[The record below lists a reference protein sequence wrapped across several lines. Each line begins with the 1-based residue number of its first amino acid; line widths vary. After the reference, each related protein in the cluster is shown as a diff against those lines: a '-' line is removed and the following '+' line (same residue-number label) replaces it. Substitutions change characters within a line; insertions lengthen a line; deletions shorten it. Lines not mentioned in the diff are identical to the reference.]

1 LSPFDIVPED
11 PDVVYQLN
19 HRINDLSHL
28 CVTWQAQVHCI
39 DVDMPWSWGP
49 SQEDLLQALASERQA
64 SGNKDCMDVSQNGGD
79 EDEDEY
85 DDTDSGDEEYGDLIY
100 ASEVSAITDAYRESC
115 ESSHELLGLF
125 TDSSSALPINT
136 TSSRK

>member
-1 LSPFDIVPED
+1 L
-11 PDVVYQLN
+11 VYQLN
-19 HRINDLSHL
+19 RRISDLSHL

-39 DVDMPWSWGP
+39 NVDMPWSWGP

-64 SGNKDCMDVSQNGGD
+64 GGNKDFMDVFQDGGD

-85 DDTDSGDEEYGDLIY
+85 DDPDSGDEEYGDLIY
-100 ASEVSAITDAYRESC
+100 ASEVSAIADAYHESC

-125 TDSSSALPINT
+125 TNSSSTLPIST
-136 TSSRK
+136 TSRKRVRFSDNYHI